1 MTIKT
6 EIDINI
12 INIGF
17 YSFFD
22 RKWLK
27 KQGLLDIIY
36 MKDFESLQADKLKHI
51 VM

>member
-12 INIGF
+12 MMNIGF
-17 YSFFD
+17 YSFSD
-22 RKWLK
+22 RKCLK

-36 MKDFESLQADKLKHI
+36 ESFESLQADKLKLL
-51 VM
+51 